1 LALLNFI
8 LHSANIKYT
17 TPPRRFLLTQSETH
31 NDAFR
36 LDHGLV
42 SVFTGE
48 GKGKTSAAIGIAVR
62 AAGWGARVY
71 MLGMMK
77 GGAYAEEHGEFFI
90 LKNLPNVTV
99 VYFGER
105 SWLRP
110 GPSQASY
117 RAKTKEQLLLAKKAM
132 VSGDY
137 DIVILD
143 EINQATIKGLV
154 DVPDVLDFI
163 KDRPDNV
170 ELILTGRGAAPEVV
184 RAADLVSEILAIKHP
199 YTEEG
204 IRARK
209 GIDY

>member
-1 LALLNFI
+1 M
-8 LHSANIKYT
+8 
-17 TPPRRFLLTQSETH
+17 TQSETH
-31 NDAFR
+31 NDGFR
-36 LDHGLV
+36 LEQGLV
-42 SVFTGE
+42 SVFTGD

-77 GGAYAEEHGEFFI
+77 GGAYAEEHGEYFV

-99 VYFGER
+99 TYFGER
-105 SWLRP
+105 SWLRSGP
-110 GPSQASY
+110 GQAVY
-117 RAKTKEQLLLAKKAM
+117 RAKTKEQLLAAKKAM
-132 VSGDY
+132 LSGEY
-137 DIVILD
+137 DIIILD

-154 DVPDVLDFI
+154 DVVDVLDLI
-163 KDRPDNV
+163 KNRPENV

-184 RAADLVSEILAIKHP
+184 QAADLVSEILMIKHP
-199 YTEEG
+199 FIEG

>member
-1 LALLNFI
+1 M
-8 LHSANIKYT
+8 
-17 TPPRRFLLTQSETH
+17 TQSETH
-31 NDAFR
+31 NDGFR
-36 LDHGLV
+36 LEQGLV

-77 GGAYAEEHGEFFI
+77 GGAYAEEHGEYFI

-99 VYFGER
+99 IYFGER
-105 SWLRP
+105 SWLRS
-110 GPSQASY
+110 GPSQVAY
-117 RAKTKEQLLLAKKAM
+117 RAKTKEQLLAAKNTM
-132 VSGDY
+132 LSGDY

-143 EINQATIKGLV
+143 EINQATFKGLV
-154 DVPDVLDFI
+154 DVPDVLDII
-163 KDRPDNV
+163 KNRPENL

-184 RAADLVSEILAIKHP
+184 QAADLVSEILAIKHP
-199 YTEEG
+199 FTEEG

>member
-1 LALLNFI
+1 
-8 LHSANIKYT
+8 
-17 TPPRRFLLTQSETH
+17 LTQSETH
-31 NDAFR
+31 NDGFR
-36 LDHGLV
+36 LERGLV

-71 MLGMMK
+71 MLGMAK
-77 GGAYAEEHGEFFI
+77 GGTYAEEHGEYFV

-99 VYFGER
+99 IYFGER

-110 GPSQASY
+110 GPAQADY
-117 RAKTKEQLLLAKKAM
+117 RARAKEQLLAAKQAM
-132 VSGDY
+132 ISGNY

-143 EINQATIKGLV
+143 EINQATTKGLI
-154 DVPDVLDFI
+154 DVPDVLDVI
-163 KDRPDNV
+163 KDRPENV

-184 RAADLVSEILAIKHP
+184 QAADLVSEILAIKHP
-199 YTEEG
+199 FNEEG

>member
-1 LALLNFI
+1 M
-8 LHSANIKYT
+8 
-17 TPPRRFLLTQSETH
+17 PPEVPLTHSETR

-36 LDHGLV
+36 LEKGLV
-42 SVFTGE
+42 SVFTGH

-77 GGAYAEEHGEFFI
+77 GGDYAEEHGEFFV

-99 VYFGER
+99 LYAGKR
-105 SWLRP
+105 TWLRS
-110 GPSQASY
+110 GPLKVTY
-117 RAKTKEQLLLAKKAM
+117 REKAKEQLSAARRAM

-143 EINQATIKGLV
+143 EINQATSKGLI
-154 DVPDVLDFI
+154 DVPDVLDLI
-163 KDRPDNV
+163 KDRPENV
-170 ELILTGRGAAPEVV
+170 ELILTGRDAAPEVV
-184 RAADLVSEILAIKHP
+184 QAADLVSEILAIKHP